1 MLIER
6 VTILKDRSGEPWW
19 LEGTTVELGPF
30 GVQLFSVHIYP
41 FPVVVVVFRIS
52 F

>member
-1 MLIER
+1 MVVCLGY
-6 VTILKDRSGEPWW
+6 SGHGGLR

-30 GVQLFSVHIYP
+30 GVQLFSVHIDP